1 MVRKIVS
8 TLSVIILLI
17 GILTGCSKKT
27 NEYTDVIPADVAT
40 LFSLD
45 LKSLFSKTG
54 VTSDEVTQMKQEFI
68 AAISS
73 GMSMHSME
81 QIQKILTDPKESGI
95 DFEKPIYLFFNK
107 EMSVTALVNKVSDE
121 TKLKSTLDIM
131 KDEKMFTVIE
141 KGKNYEY
148 IVINNNVIIAFNTH
162 SLMILALQSPNQ
174 LSAAKNKVS
183 EWMNQSRENSIES
196 NGAFKKMTEKR
207 GDIHFLSTATSMTTL
222 YGQHLKKDLGFEDID
237 FNDLYIYGAVQ
248 FEQGKIGSDFAY
260 YSDNA
265 KINELISTQE
275 AVSTILKNSFV
286 KYFPKNTL
294 AYLTTGIDG
303 DNLYKLISSSKGYD
317 SDFTPAQEECLNKTL
332 TAIDGDVSIGITGLE
347 SNNMPEVKMYA
358 AVDNDD
364 FLQLLY
370 TNQSSFAKHGI
381 SINQIADGIYQ
392 CVQSDFSFYYGV
404 KNNILF
410 MSTTP
415 VTDDI
420 FKDFTPDIST
430 ASFGAEM
437 KDKKCFFV
445 LNVEQVLDLPILKLL
460 ASLGGKQYQIYYEM
474 ANKIDYIDFV
484 NDKNNVSHLNIV
496 MKNNNTNSL
505 AQIVEYAK
513 LFLAFL

>member
-1 MVRKIVS
+1 
-8 TLSVIILLI
+8 
-17 GILTGCSKKT
+17 
-27 NEYTDVIPADVAT
+27 
-40 LFSLD
+40 
-45 LKSLFSKTG
+45 
-54 VTSDEVTQMKQEFI
+54 
-68 AAISS
+68 
-73 GMSMHSME
+73 
-81 QIQKILTDPKESGI
+81 
-95 DFEKPIYLFFNK
+95 
-107 EMSVTALVNKVSDE
+107 
-121 TKLKSTLDIM
+121 
-131 KDEKMFTVIE
+131 
-141 KGKNYEY
+141 
-148 IVINNNVIIAFNTH
+148 
-162 SLMILALQSPNQ
+162 
-174 LSAAKNKVS
+174 
-183 EWMNQSRENSIES
+183 
-196 NGAFKKMTEKR
+196 
-207 GDIHFLSTATSMTTL
+207 
-222 YGQHLKKDLGFEDID
+222 
-237 FNDLYIYGAVQ
+237 
-248 FEQGKIGSDFAY
+248 
-260 YSDNA
+260 
-265 KINELISTQE
+265 
-275 AVSTILKNSFV
+275 
-286 KYFPKNTL
+286 
-294 AYLTTGIDG
+294 
-303 DNLYKLISSSKGYD
+303 
-317 SDFTPAQEECLNKTL
+317 
-332 TAIDGDVSIGITGLE
+332 
-347 SNNMPEVKMYA
+347 MPEVKMYA

-415 VTDDI
+415 VTDNI